1 MIGRT
6 SHALR
11 NLFFVGCAAGAL
23 AACAHSVNEGAT
35 LEDGLLAGQADIVA
49 ASGMDPI
56 AEAAFWGT
64 RFDSDPTNPDIAV
77 KYGRAL
83 RRIGSLAEA
92 VSVLER
98 TQPRFPEHLEIR
110 AELGKALTA
119 QARAFEGV
127 RHLEYAA
134 THKRDDWTILSAYG
148 VALDQ
153 IGDHEGAQKQYD
165 AALALTPDN
174 ITLLNNKGLSLA
186 LAGDLSEAERMLRAA
201 AAHPDAPATTRQN
214 LALILG
220 LKGDFTDAE
229 RLARADLPPPVAENN
244 IAYYRSLLSQP
255 AYWRQLQS
263 MDGGDT
269 PASVADAAAPTEEP
283 MTAAMR
289 AAVASAP
296 LKPVQN

>member
-6 SHALR
+6 SHALK
-11 NLFFVGCAAGAL
+11 NIILVGCAAGAL
-23 AACAHSVNEGAT
+23 AACANSVNGGAA
-35 LEDGLLAGQADIVA
+35 LSDDLLAGQADIVA
-49 ASGMDPI
+49 TDGMDPI
-56 AEAAFWGT
+56 AEAAFWGA
-64 RFDSDPTNPDIAV
+64 RFDSDPSNPDIAV

-98 TQPRFPEHLEIR
+98 AQPRFPEHLGVR

-119 QARAFEGV
+119 HARAFEGV
-127 RHLEYAA
+127 RHLEYVA
-134 THKRDDWTILSAYG
+134 TQKRDDWTVLSAYG

-153 IGDHEGAQKQYD
+153 IGDHEAAQTQYR
-165 AALALTPDN
+165 AALALTPQN
-174 ITLLNNKGLSLA
+174 ITLLNNKGLSHA
-186 LAGDLSEAERMLRAA
+186 LAGDLGEAERTLREA

-220 LKGDFTDAE
+220 LKGDFDDAE

-255 AYWRQLQS
+255 AYWRELQS
-263 MDGGDT
+263 MDGGDE
-269 PASVADAAAPTEEP
+269 PASMADNASADEALSATL
-283 MTAAMR
+283 R
-289 AAVASAP
+289 ATVASAP